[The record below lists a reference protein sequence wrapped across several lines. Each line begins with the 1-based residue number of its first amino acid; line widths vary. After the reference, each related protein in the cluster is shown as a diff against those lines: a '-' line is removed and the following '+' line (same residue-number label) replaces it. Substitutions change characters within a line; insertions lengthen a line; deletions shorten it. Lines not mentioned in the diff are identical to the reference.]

1 MIVPVAIL
9 IPFSVLIGWIM
20 FGGEN
25 SPWAHFFAE
34 QFPHPVLNATA
45 ISEGMTGLITFI
57 VVLAG
62 IGVAYLRYATANA
75 QSNAV
80 ARLRDESVHMPAV
93 LTNAF
98 YFDAAL
104 DALFIR
110 PSQALGRFFGR
121 YLDPHV
127 IDGAVR
133 ETVISA
139 EWLGTLTRSFQTGL
153 LRAYALVLVFGAACF
168 IVYYAIVAGGLH

>member
-1 MIVPVAIL
+1 
-9 IPFSVLIGWIM
+9 M
-20 FGGEN
+20 FGGES
-25 SPWAHFFAE
+25 SPWTRFFAQ
-34 QFPHPVLNATA
+34 QFPHPALTPTA
-45 ISEGMTGLITFI
+45 ISEGATGLMTFI

-62 IGVAYLRYATANA
+62 IGIAYLRYATANA

-80 ARLRDESVHMPAV
+80 ARLRGESVHMPAI

-104 DALFIR
+104 DLLFVR
-110 PSQALGRFFGR
+110 SSEALGRFFGR
-121 YLDPHV
+121 YFDPHV

-133 ETVISA
+133 ETAISA

-153 LRAYALVLVFGAACF
+153 VRAYAFILVFGAACF
-168 IVYYAIVAGGLH
+168 VVYYAIVAGGLH